1 MTLGGL
7 LKAASVGVAIARSR
21 ARAAIRNAV
30 KQAVFASIVLVL
42 LVLAFGFGL
51 GCFTVWLSH
60 EIGTVPAL
68 GFIALGFLVIAIIV
82 YVIWRVSGQQPAPA
96 RRRSPI
102 ADAFDEKK
110 AGHEPPPGSALG
122 SLAMVALVGYLMG
135 RQMFRR

>member
-82 YVIWRVSGQQPAPA
+82 YVIWRVSSQPAPA

-102 ADAFDEKK
+102 ADSFDEKK
-110 AGHEPPPGSALG
+110 RGQEPPPGSALG
-122 SLAMVALVGYLMG
+122 SLAVVALVGYLMG
-135 RQMFRR
+135 RQIFRK

>member
-7 LKAASVGVAIARSR
+7 LKAASFGVAIARSR
-21 ARAAIRNAV
+21 VKAAIRDAV
-30 KQAVFASIVLVL
+30 RQTVFASIVLVL

-68 GFIALGFLVIAIIV
+68 GYIALGFLVIAIIV
-82 YVIWRVSGQQPAPA
+82 YVIWRLSGRQPAPA

-102 ADAFDEKK
+102 ADSLTRRS
-110 AGHEPPPGSALG
+110 AGRSRRPVPRSARWPWLRW
-122 SLAMVALVGYLMG
+122 SAI
-135 RQMFRR
+135 